1 MDTIRTYLENM
12 FLHLP
17 KNPEVRR
24 AKEELLSMM
33 EDKYQEL
40 KREGR
45 SENEAIGIVISE
57 FGNLEEIAEE
67 LGLTNFMHQEN
78 KRKNLRVIS
87 QEDASHFMENREK
100 ASYKVALG
108 RVPWCSKWWHGIGS
122 FCAHRHGGSRRWSF
136 YSELRR
142 IRQV

>member
-33 EDKYQEL
+33 GDKYQEL

-57 FGNLEEIAEE
+57 FGNLAWIIQQF
-67 LGLTNFMHQEN
+67 GLILFKPLKLND
-78 KRKNLRVIS
+78 L
-87 QEDASHFMENREK
+87 
-100 ASYKVALG
+100 
-108 RVPWCSKWWHGIGS
+108 
-122 FCAHRHGGSRRWSF
+122 
-136 YSELRR
+136 
-142 IRQV
+142 

>member
-45 SENEAIGIVISE
+45 SENEPSVLSYLS
-57 FGNLEEIAEE
+57 LEIW
-67 LGLTNFMHQEN
+67 
-78 KRKNLRVIS
+78 RKLPRSWGFQTSCI
-87 QEDASHFMENREK
+87 
-100 ASYKVALG
+100 
-108 RVPWCSKWWHGIGS
+108 
-122 FCAHRHGGSRRWSF
+122 
-136 YSELRR
+136 RR
-142 IRQV
+142 IKGKTSE

>member
-57 FGNLEEIAEE
+57 FG
-67 LGLTNFMHQEN
+67 
-78 KRKNLRVIS
+78 KR
-87 QEDASHFMENREK
+87 
-100 ASYKVALG
+100 
-108 RVPWCSKWWHGIGS
+108 
-122 FCAHRHGGSRRWSF
+122 
-136 YSELRR
+136 
-142 IRQV
+142 